1 VVEVAN
7 VDKEMELEIS
17 ETVTVPEVENVV
29 TEVDTEVEIEVVG
42 DVTMNSV
49 TEVKVVGE
57 HDTK

>member
-29 TEVDTEVEIEVVG
+29 TEVDTEVEIKVVG